1 MPEQITIA
9 KEEMPPDRFE
19 IQIENQFGTTV
30 HIKVTRNLLETLNDG
45 VKAGDLDSLL
55 NDEVVGVKL
64 A

>member
-30 HIKVTRNLLETLNDG
+30 RIKVTRNLLETLNDG

>member
-19 IQIENQFGTTV
+19 FKIENQFGTV
-30 HIKVTRNLLETLNDG
+30 VRIKVTRNLLETLNDG
-45 VKAGDLDSLL
+45 VKAGDLDALL
-55 NDEVVGVKL
+55 NDEVTGVML